1 MEVDMDKQLELQLR
15 DTLIFRIKK
24 AIDNAS
30 DLSTKSDD
38 QYSTIVE
45 HLMKALFILNKG
57 N

>member
-1 MEVDMDKQLELQLR
+1 MDKQLELQLR